1 MALDTYSNLK
11 TSIANYL
18 NRSDLTAFLG
28 DFILLTEAR
37 LNRELRVR
45 EMVNTDTSIT
55 TVAGTQ
61 SYALPTGYLEATTII
76 FQSDPFCTLRF
87 ISNTDFYNKYN
98 SSQARA
104 KPTYFTVVG
113 TNILLGVPPNSA
125 TTLQVNYYK
134 KLDTLSDSNT
144 TNTILTNYPELYLY
158 GALAESAP
166 FIMQDERINTWGTLY
181 KEALKNANETSSRGS
196 TTSSPLQMST
206 PQVA

>member
-1 MALDTYSNLK
+1 
-11 TSIANYL
+11 
-18 NRSDLTAFLG
+18 
-28 DFILLTEAR
+28 
-37 LNRELRVR
+37 
-45 EMVNTDTSIT
+45 MVNTDTSIT

-98 SSQARA
+98 SSQARG

-158 GALAESAP
+158 GSLAESAP